1 LIYNMSELVTKYK
14 SLKKKGKPKKL
25 STRVDFT
32 PMVDLGF
39 LLVTFFMLSTTL
51 NKPQTMEISMPS
63 KDKVAENEQTQVKES
78 NAVTILLGKNDK
90 IYYYFGIGT
99 TEVTPKLN
107 MISFAPDGIRN
118 VLLQRNIDL
127 VNQIR
132 NLKIQKTNRSITEE
146 EFKKKVAEVK
156 QSKQAPVVM
165 IKSTDEAT
173 YENLVDILDEMQI
186 CNIARYAIVDITGYD
201 KELITNFENQV
212 SVKL

>member
-1 LIYNMSELVTKYK
+1 MSEIVTRFKG
-14 SLKKKGKPKKL
+14 LKKKGRPKKL

-51 NKPQTMEISMPS
+51 NKPQTMELSMPS
-63 KDKVAENEQTQVKES
+63 KDKVAEEEQTQVKES
-78 NAVTILLGKNDK
+78 TAVTVLLGKDNK

-99 TEVTPKLN
+99 AEVTPELKATT
-107 MISFAPDGIRN
+107 FAPDGVRN
-118 VLLQRNIDL
+118 VLLQRNIEV

-132 NLKIQKTNRSITEE
+132 QLKIQRASKSISEE
-146 EFKKKVAEVK
+146 DFRKKVAEVK
-156 QSKQAPVVM
+156 QNKQAPVVM

-186 CNIARYAIVDITGYD
+186 CNIARYAIVDITEYD
-201 KELITNFENQV
+201 KELIVNFEDPIIK
-212 SVKL
+212 KL

>member
-1 LIYNMSELVTKYK
+1 MSEIVARFKG
-14 SLKKKGKPKKL
+14 LKKKGRPKKL

-51 NKPQTMEISMPS
+51 NKPQTMELSMPS
-63 KDKVAENEQTQVKES
+63 KDKVAEEEQTQVKES
-78 NAVTILLGKNDK
+78 TAVSVLLGKDNK

-99 TEVTPKLN
+99 AEVTPELKATT
-107 MISFAPDGIRN
+107 FAPDGVRN
-118 VLLQRNIDL
+118 VLLQRNIEV

-132 NLKIQKTNRSITEE
+132 QLKFQRASKSISEE
-146 EFKKKVAEVK
+146 DFRKKVAEVK
-156 QSKQAPVVM
+156 QNKQAPVVM

-186 CNIARYAIVDITGYD
+186 CNIARYAIVDITEYD
-201 KELITNFENQV
+201 KELIVNFENAG
-212 SVKL
+212 SKKL